1 MNESNDYRSDQ
12 ANKLKD
18 LRSIGHKDLAED
30 HLEKIQQ
37 TQEYKEARAQKIQ
50 EHAKVFN
57 LNNRVV
63 PKEGKIYIGKF
74 PEEEQID
81 FVSYVREKLAEFFE
95 IQEVEGN
102 RIKVILKDQM
112 QFKKWPGVLN
122 KIKNNILSVE
132 FFDPGNIEND
142 GIIAIVEPII
152 QVGEDNITL
161 RFDKNGIDKE
171 AYENVKNN
179 KQTFGTSSILSI
191 SKNYAINMHPGMLH
205 SVSLEI

>member
-18 LRSIGHKDLAED
+18 LRSIERKDLAKD
-30 HLEKIQQ
+30 HLEMIQQ

>member
-18 LRSIGHKDLAED
+18 LRSIERKDLAKD
-30 HLEKIQQ
+30 HLEMIQQ

-50 EHAKVFN
+50 EHAKVFGLKN
-57 LNNRVV
+57 KVV
-63 PKEGKIYIGKF
+63 PKEDKIYIGKF

>member
-132 FFDPGNIEND
+132 FFDPGNIGND